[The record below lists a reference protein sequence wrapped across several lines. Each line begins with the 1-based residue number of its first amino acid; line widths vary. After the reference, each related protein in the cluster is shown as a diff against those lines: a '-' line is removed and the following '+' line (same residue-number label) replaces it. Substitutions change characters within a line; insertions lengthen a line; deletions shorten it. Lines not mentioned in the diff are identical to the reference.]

1 LLPLSTKELTGSRK
15 QKKTDQQLSMLIL
28 ANAHILAAFAH
39 SFGWHYNSSLAK
51 NKGYGAQQDFT
62 NDCGNG
68 VLSFMGC

>member
-1 LLPLSTKELTGSRK
+1 MTPSRPLLPLSTKEL
-15 QKKTDQQLSMLIL
+15 
-28 ANAHILAAFAH
+28 NILAAFAH